1 MIEYH
6 YFTIMHRRIHSGR
19 LSVIHDLLKK
29 IGIVFKTG
37 LLYRSSLLQV
47 DGFDSADQFEKF
59 VSEANF
65 KRYSNNSP
73 NETHQFFR
81 D

>member
-37 LLYRSSLLQV
+37 LLYRSS
-47 DGFDSADQFEKF
+47 FYY
-59 VSEANF
+59 
-65 KRYSNNSP
+65 YS
-73 NETHQFFR
+73 
-81 D
+81 